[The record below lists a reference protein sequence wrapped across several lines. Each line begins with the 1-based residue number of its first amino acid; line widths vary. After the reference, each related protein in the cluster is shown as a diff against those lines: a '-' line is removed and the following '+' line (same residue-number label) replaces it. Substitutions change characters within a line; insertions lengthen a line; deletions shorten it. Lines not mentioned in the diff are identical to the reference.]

1 MERRAAMIQ
10 TAHLTLD
17 ALGMMAVKTTY
28 DEQLVTFIREIPGQ
42 RRCWYSERW
51 VWLLDMHDD
60 DYLWRCSRNS
70 ARGSSR
76 KSRIIAQVTL
86 SGDHAWQSAWS

>member
-28 DEQLVTFIREIPGQ
+28 DERLVAFIREIPGQ
-42 RRCWYSERW
+42 RRRWDSEWR

-60 DYLWRCSRNS
+60 DYL
-70 ARGSSR
+70 
-76 KSRIIAQVTL
+76 
-86 SGDHAWQSAWS
+86 